1 MGMEGGDAAISPDV
15 WIRLWREA
23 AAPKILAACHG
34 PCDDP
39 VMPND
44 RDMADASPPVMS
56 TEREAAS
63 VAAELI
69 GVIVAVTGS
78 QPRVLTIDKGR
89 ALPSGPFESNERS
102 LQASL
107 RTWVERQTHH
117 PLGYMEQLYTF
128 ADPGRTGGLDRRVV
142 SVSYLGLT
150 REAPVSGDPGA
161 GWRDWYRFFPWEDR
175 RHVSRLGTGPF
186 AQGLLDWVDQ
196 APDAETR
203 RRRHRRVEI
212 NFGLEHERWNE
223 ELILQRYETLWEAR
237 LVPEAGANGAVP
249 GGGMSSGAAPGDPM
263 AHDHRRI
270 LATGIARLRA
280 KIKYRPVVFELMPPG
295 FTLLQLQQTVEA
307 LAGSLL
313 HKQNFRRL
321 IDQQDLV
328 EETGEMATETRGR
341 PAKLFRFR
349 REVLAERAVMGS
361 KLPLVRAV

>member
-1 MGMEGGDAAISPDV
+1 M
-15 WIRLWREA
+15 
-23 AAPKILAACHG
+23 
-34 PCDDP
+34 P
-39 VMPND
+39 VLS
-44 RDMADASPPVMS
+44 A
-56 TEREAAS
+56 ERTAAS

-69 GVIVAVTGS
+69 AVIVAVTAG
-78 QPRVLTIDKGR
+78 QPRVLTIDGGH
-89 ALPSGPFESNERS
+89 ALPSGPFETSERS

-128 ADPGRTGGLDRRVV
+128 ADPGRTTGTDRRIV

-161 GWRDWYRFFPWEDR
+161 GWRDWYSFFPWEDR
-175 RHVSRLGTGPF
+175 RKPSSQLDDHFVP
-186 AQGLLDWVDQ
+186 GLIGWTDA
-196 APDAETR
+196 APDSATR
-203 RRRHRRVEI
+203 RQRWWRVAI
-212 NFGLEHERWNE
+212 NFGLEGERWNE

-237 LVPEAGANGAVP
+237 LVPEAGVNLGVP
-249 GGGMSSGAAPGDPM
+249 GQPM

-280 KIKYRPVVFELMPPG
+280 KIKYRPVVFELMPPD
-295 FTLLQLQQTVEA
+295 FTLLHLQQAVEA

-328 EETGEMATETRGR
+328 EETGEMATETGGR

-349 REVLAERAVMGS
+349 REVLAERSVAGS
-361 KLPLVRAV
+361 KLPLVRSV

>member
-1 MGMEGGDAAISPDV
+1 MSAFMPESV
-15 WIRLWREA
+15 
-23 AAPKILAACHG
+23 
-34 PCDDP
+34 P
-39 VMPND
+39 VLS
-44 RDMADASPPVMS
+44 A
-56 TEREAAS
+56 EREAAS

-69 GVIVAVTGS
+69 AVIVAVTGG

-89 ALPSGPFESNERS
+89 ALPSGPFESSERS

-128 ADPGRTGGLDRRVV
+128 ADPGRTGGSDRRIV

-175 RHVSRLGTGPF
+175 REVSSMVADAFTP
-186 AQGLLDWVDQ
+186 GLIAWTED
-196 APDAETR
+196 APDTATR
-203 RRRHRRVEI
+203 RQRWRRVAI
-212 NFGLEHERWNE
+212 NFGLETERWNE
-223 ELILQRYETLWEAR
+223 ELILQRYEILWEAR
-237 LVPEAGANGAVP
+237 LVPEAGVNGVVP
-249 GGGMSSGAAPGDPM
+249 GDAM

-280 KIKYRPVVFELMPPG
+280 KIKYRPVVFELMPPS
-295 FTLLQLQQTVEA
+295 FTLLQLQRTVEA
-307 LAGSLL
+307 LAGRLL

-321 IDQQDLV
+321 IDQQDRV
-328 EETGEMATETRGR
+328 EETGDVATETGGR

-349 REVLAERAVMGS
+349 REVLAERSVVGS
-361 KLPLVRAV
+361 KLPLVRSA